1 MSGQAD
7 ISAPPGRAART
18 RPAPAVVLELLK
30 PITWFPP
37 MWAFMCGA
45 VSSGA
50 PLLERWYLV
59 LAGILLAGPLV
70 CGMSQAVNDWFDRHV
85 DAINEPHRPIPSGRM
100 PGRWG
105 LYVAVCWTG
114 VSLAWGGMLGL
125 WGFLATLL
133 GVALAWAYSAPPL
146 RLKANGWWGNLACG
160 LAYESLPWITAA
172 AVLSAA
178 APSAEVLVIATLY
191 GLGAHGIMTLNDF
204 KAIEGDRR
212 IGIRSLPVQL
222 GPERAARVA
231 CWFMAVPQAVVVVLL
246 LAMGAPVHAALVALL
261 LAGQGWAM
269 ARMLTDPKKL
279 APWYNGTGVLQFVL
293 GMLTCGFALR
303 AGAGF

>member
-1 MSGQAD
+1 
-7 ISAPPGRAART
+7 
-18 RPAPAVVLELLK
+18 
-30 PITWFPP
+30 
-37 MWAFMCGA
+37 
-45 VSSGA
+45 
-50 PLLERWYLV
+50 
-59 LAGILLAGPLV
+59 
-70 CGMSQAVNDWFDRHV
+70 
-85 DAINEPHRPIPSGRM
+85 
-100 PGRWG
+100 
-105 LYVAVCWTG
+105 
-114 VSLAWGGMLGL
+114 MLGL
-125 WGFLATLL
+125 WGFLATVL

-178 APSAEVLVIATLY
+178 APTPEVLVIATLY

-212 IGIRSLPVQL
+212 IGILSLPVQL

-231 CWFMAVPQAVVVVLL
+231 CWFMGVPQAVVVALL
-246 LAMGAPVHAALVALL
+246 LVMGAPLHAALVALL
-261 LAGQGWAM
+261 LGGQVWAM
-269 ARMLTDPKKL
+269 ARMLRDPKAL